1 MIREIVTDPILLSRP
16 SREATDMDL
25 AVAADLKDTLRV
37 HADHCAGMAANMIGQ
52 SVRIIAVFV
61 ADQPLVL
68 INPQL
73 IKTGGKKYTAEE
85 GCLSLPGTRQAQRF
99 EKLQLRYQDEQ
110 GRIKQRTFS
119 GFTAQV
125 IQHELD
131 HCEGILI

>member
-1 MIREIVTDPILLSRP
+1 
-16 SREATDMDL
+16 
-25 AVAADLKDTLRV
+25 
-37 HADHCAGMAANMIGQ
+37 MIGQ

-85 GCLSLPGTRQAQRF
+85 GCLSLSGTRRAQRF

>member
-25 AVAADLKDTLRV
+25 AVAADLKDTLRA

-85 GCLSLPGTRQAQRF
+85 GCFSLPGTRQAQRF
-99 EKLQLRYQDEQ
+99 EKLQLRSQDEQ

>member
-16 SREATDMDL
+16 SREATAEDL
-25 AVAADLKDTLRV
+25 TIAADLKDTLRA

-52 SVRIIAVFV
+52 SVRVIAVFV

-68 INPQL
+68 INPQI
-73 IKTGGKKYTAEE
+73 IKAEGRKYTAEE
-85 GCLSLPGTRQAQRF
+85 GCLSLPGTRRAQRF

-110 GRIKQRTFS
+110 GRIKQRTFN

>member
-16 SREATDMDL
+16 SREATME
-25 AVAADLKDTLRV
+25 DLKDTLRA
-37 HADHCAGMAANMIGQ
+37 HADHCAGMTANMIGQ

-68 INPQL
+68 INPQI
-73 IKTGGKKYTAEE
+73 IKAEGRKYTAEE
-85 GCLSLPGTRQAQRF
+85 GCLSLPGMRRAQRF
-99 EKLQLRYQDEQ
+99 EKLLLRYQDEQ
-110 GRIKQRTFS
+110 GRIKRTFS

>member
-25 AVAADLKDTLRV
+25 AVAADLKDTLRA

-52 SVRIIAVFV
+52 TVRIIAVFV

-119 GFTAQV
+119 GCTAQV

>member
-16 SREATDMDL
+16 SREATMEDL
-25 AVAADLKDTLRV
+25 TIAADLKDTLRA
-37 HADHCAGMAANMIGQ
+37 HADHCAGMTANMIGQ

-68 INPQL
+68 INPQI
-73 IKTGGKKYTAEE
+73 IKAEGRKYTAEE
-85 GCLSLPGTRQAQRF
+85 GGLSLPGMRRAQRF

>member
-25 AVAADLKDTLRV
+25 AVAADLKDTLRAHV
-37 HADHCAGMAANMIGQ
+37 DHCAGMAANMIGQ

-68 INPQL
+68 INPQV
-73 IKTGGKKYTAEE
+73 IKVEGRKYTAEE
-85 GCLSLPGTRQAQRF
+85 GCLSLSGTRRAQRF

>member
-1 MIREIVTDPILLSRP
+1 MKISNKLET
-16 SREATDMDL
+16 
-25 AVAADLKDTLRV
+25 
-37 HADHCAGMAANMIGQ
+37 NM
-52 SVRIIAVFV
+52 
-61 ADQPLVL
+61 
-68 INPQL
+68 
-73 IKTGGKKYTAEE
+73 
-85 GCLSLPGTRQAQRF
+85 QRF

>member
-16 SREATDMDL
+16 SREATAEDL
-25 AVAADLKDTLRV
+25 AVAADLKDTLIA

-52 SVRIIAVFV
+52 SVRVIAVFV

-68 INPQL
+68 INPQV
-73 IKTGGKKYTAEE
+73 IKVEGRKYTAEE
-85 GCLSLPGTRQAQRF
+85 GCLSLSGTRRAQRF

>member
-16 SREATDMDL
+16 SREATMEDL
-25 AVAADLKDTLRV
+25 TIAADLKDTLRA

-68 INPQL
+68 I
-73 IKTGGKKYTAEE
+73 KAEGRKYTAEE
-85 GCLSLPGTRQAQRF
+85 GCLSLPGTRRAQRF

>member
-16 SREATDMDL
+16 SREATAEDL
-25 AVAADLKDTLRV
+25 TVAADLKDTLRA
-37 HADHCAGMAANMIGQ
+37 HADHCAGMAANMIGH
-52 SVRIIAVFV
+52 SVRVIAVFV

-68 INPQL
+68 INPQI
-73 IKTGGKKYTAEE
+73 IKVEGRKYTAEE
-85 GCLSLPGTRQAQRF
+85 GWLSLPGMRRAQRF